1 MSAQAAVTAGVIRPK
16 LDEAAAPWRRVSLY
30 TVGAVALLL
39 LVLPWVLLRFL
50 GTIIRRFFIALGVS
64 ITLAVLGYVGFEFII
79 ETVDSRYSRQID
91 ARLESTPQHLAIPAV
106 ETRQQQ

>member
-1 MSAQAAVTAGVIRPK
+1 MEKVDRGE
-16 LDEAAAPWRRVSLY
+16 LRRVVL
-30 TVGAVALLL
+30 T
-39 LVLPWVLLRFL
+39 LPWVLLRFL

-91 ARLESTPQHLAIPAV
+91 ARLGIDKNAI
-106 ETRQQQ
+106 